1 MKRFLLSLAM
11 MASILNAPP
20 KSISPVNI
28 LKALEL
34 KKDVS
39 TFIALEVAQNRL
51 TNRQF
56 TIFMRKQEEEIRDLV
71 TRINTLLNAYPED
84 TKIAS
89 FIFSRNHLQ
98 ELLNKIEAK

>member
-1 MKRFLLSLAM
+1 MKRVLFVLVM
-11 MASILNAPP
+11 MANVLSAPP

-39 TFIALEVAQNRL
+39 AFIALEVAQNRL

-56 TIFMRKQEEEIRDLV
+56 TLFMRKQEEEIRDLI

-98 ELLNKIEAK
+98 ELLNKIEAE

>member
-1 MKRFLLSLAM
+1 MKRLLLVLVM
-11 MASILNAPP
+11 MANGLSAPP

-39 TFIALEVAQNRL
+39 AFIVAQNRL

-56 TIFMRKQEEEIRDLV
+56 TLFMRKQEEEIRDLV

-98 ELLNKIEAK
+98 ELLNKIEVK